1 MYTTI
6 DPESLEGN
14 AILMLYFISQSAAD
28 IRYKIQN
35 LEIEPDSP
43 TSCLVEAAWKVQV
56 LVTQLCPTICSPM
69 DCSPPGSCI
78 HEILQEKNTGVSS
91 CSLLQG
97 IFQT

>member
-35 LEIEPDSP
+35 LEIEPGSP
-43 TSCLVEAAWKVQV
+43 TSCLVEAA
-56 LVTQLCPTICSPM
+56 
-69 DCSPPGSCI
+69 
-78 HEILQEKNTGVSS
+78 
-91 CSLLQG
+91 
-97 IFQT
+97 